1 MMARRSGRPNGFLR
15 PTATPTCLTFLL
27 ACLLCQVVF
36 IALPAADDLSP
47 ETFLEV
53 QAYDVRPSR
62 RRGPKGPQ
70 VSFVFNP
77 VDVGGLD
84 REFIEQSIT
93 LDPEG
98 AWRAVNGAEPDVPA
112 PGGADDDGISPD
124 EPMTPRTAAA
134 QRL

>member
-1 MMARRSGRPNGFLR
+1 M
-15 PTATPTCLTFLL
+15 
-27 ACLLCQVVF
+27 VF

-70 VSFVFNP
+70 VSFMFNP

-84 REFIEQSIT
+84 REFIEQNIAT
-93 LDPEG
+93 DPEA
-98 AWRAVNGAEPDVPA
+98 AWRAVNGDDEPPPPDEALPPAPSLPAPGPDVPL
-112 PGGADDDGISPD
+112 
-124 EPMTPRTAAA
+124 TPRTAAA